1 MSDPFATA
9 AELSQ
14 FIGNP
19 EPTDLARMQLF
30 LDLASAEI
38 RRFTAQ
44 TLSEVVA
51 DVVVLPATDW
61 DRLILPERPVTAIP
75 SVLVGSSGYTNYRF
89 SRAGIVYDLNES
101 PWVDGATVT
110 YNHGYAESTDDYKAI
125 KTICLQAASRA
136 YTLNE
141 PASLSR
147 AVHGM
152 SEAMGSTLMETSGYA
167 PEIVLTQGE
176 KMLLADFGSVRVG

>member
-1 MSDPFATA
+1 VSDPFATA

-44 TLSEVVA
+44 TLSEVA
-51 DVVVLPATDW
+51 LDVVILPATDW
-61 DRLILPERPVTAIP
+61 DRLILPERPVTAVS
-75 SVLVGSSGYTNYRF
+75 SVLVGVSGYTNYRF
-89 SRAGIVYDLNES
+89 SRAGIIYDLNEA
-101 PWVDGATVT
+101 PWTDGATVT
-110 YNHGYAESTDDYKAI
+110 YTHGYIESTDEYKAI
-125 KTICLQAASRA
+125 KGTCLEAASRA

-141 PASLSR
+141 RSA
-147 AVHGM
+147 
-152 SEAMGSTLMETSGYA
+152 SEAMGSTLMESSGYA
-167 PEIVLTQGE
+167 PEVFLTVGE
-176 KMLLADFGSVRVG
+176 KMALSDFGSVRVG

>member
-1 MSDPFATA
+1 VSDPFATA
-9 AELSQ
+9 GELSQ

-51 DVVVLPATDW
+51 DVVVLPAIDW
-61 DRLILPERPVTAIP
+61 DRLILPERPVTAIS
-75 SVLVGSSGYTNYRF
+75 SVLVGGTGFTNYRF
-89 SRAGIVYDLNES
+89 SRAGIVFDLNES
-101 PWVDGATVT
+101 PWSLGATVT

-125 KTICLQAASRA
+125 KGVCLAAASRA

-141 PASLSR
+141 RSA
-147 AVHGM
+147 
-152 SEAMGSTLMETSGYA
+152 SEAMGSTLMESSGYA
-167 PEIVLTQGE
+167 PEVFLTLGE